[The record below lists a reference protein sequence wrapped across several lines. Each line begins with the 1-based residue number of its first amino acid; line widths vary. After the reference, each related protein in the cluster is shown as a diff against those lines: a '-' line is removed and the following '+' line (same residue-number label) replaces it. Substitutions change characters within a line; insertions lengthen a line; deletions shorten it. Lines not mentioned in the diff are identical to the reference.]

1 MMNDSKEKLIGVIA
15 TVLLHALA
23 VLLLYFL
30 VLDPPPAPE
39 EQGVEV
45 MIMEVEPEVE
55 ELEEPEYQ
63 EIPNA
68 LADAS
73 TPADPAP
80 ESQEDAPPALPVDP
94 APVEDPINTQEV
106 EKSVV
111 VKKSKPK
118 EPKKK
123 QPLTP
128 EMLAKQKEEA
138 ERKKRER
145 EEALALKAIEKEMSG
160 TFGKGNKMKNQK
172 DGNDSGRTKG
182 KTGGKAI
189 DSGKG
194 VSFKVGNRKLGAG
207 GLITPVYNTQA
218 EGKVVVN
225 VIVEPSGKVVSASIN
240 AKLSN
245 TTDKGLRNAALSA
258 ARRTKFNEVEGV
270 DNESG
275 TITYIFRLK

>member
-1 MMNDSKEKLIGVIA
+1 MMNNSKEKLIGVIA

-63 EIPNA
+63 EVPMA

-94 APVEDPINTQEV
+94 APVEDPINTQEI

-111 VKKSKPK
+111 VKKDKPK

-123 QPLTP
+123 EPLTP
-128 EMLAKQKEEA
+128 EMLEKQKEET

-145 EEALALKAIEKEMSG
+145 EEALARKAVNKDVSG
-160 TFGKGNKMKNQK
+160 SFGKGNKMKNQK

-182 KTGGKAI
+182 KTGGKAK

-194 VSFKVGNRKLGAG
+194 ASVRVGNRKLGAG
-207 GLITPVYNTQA
+207 GLVTPVYNKQA

-225 VIVEPSGKVVSASIN
+225 VVVDPSGNVVRASIN
-240 AKLSN
+240 AGLSN
-245 TTDKGLRNAALSA
+245 TTNQGLRNAALA
-258 ARRTKFNEVEGV
+258 AAKKTKFNEIDGV
-270 DNESG
+270 VNESG

>member
-73 TPADPAP
+73 APADPAP
-80 ESQEDAPPALPVDP
+80 ESQTDAAPALPVDP
-94 APVEDPINTQEV
+94 APVEDPINTQEI

-111 VKKSKPK
+111 VKKDKPK

-123 QPLTP
+123 KPLTP
-128 EMLAKQKEEA
+128 EMLEKQREEA

-145 EEALALKAIEKEMSG
+145 EEALRRQAVNKEVSG
-160 TFGKGNKMKNQK
+160 AFGSVNKMKNQK
-172 DGNDSGRTKG
+172 DGNDTGKTKG

-194 VSFKVGNRKLGAG
+194 VSVRVGNRKLGAG
-207 GLITPVYNTQA
+207 GLIKPNYNKQA

-225 VIVEPSGKVVSASIN
+225 VTVDPSGNVVRASIN
-240 AKLSN
+240 AGLSDTSN
-245 TTDKGLRNAALSA
+245 SGLRNAALA
-258 ARRTKFNEVEGV
+258 AAKKTKFNEIEGV
-270 DNESG
+270 DNETG

>member
-1 MMNDSKEKLIGVIA
+1 
-15 TVLLHALA
+15 
-23 VLLLYFL
+23 
-30 VLDPPPAPE
+30 
-39 EQGVEV
+39 
-45 MIMEVEPEVE
+45 MEVEPEEE

-80 ESQEDAPPALPVDP
+80 KSQEDAPPALPVDP

-128 EMLAKQKEEA
+128 EMLEKQREEA

-145 EEALALKAIEKEMSG
+145 EEALALKAIQKEMSG

-194 VSFKVGNRKLGAG
+194 VSVRVGNRKLGAG
-207 GLITPVYNTQA
+207 GLIKPNYNKQA

-225 VIVEPSGKVVSASIN
+225 VTVDPSGNVVSASIN
-240 AKLSN
+240 AGLSDTSN
-245 TTDKGLRNAALSA
+245 SGLRNAALA
-258 ARRTKFNEVEGV
+258 AAKKTKFNEIEGV
-270 DNESG
+270 DNETG

>member
-73 TPADPAP
+73 APADPAP
-80 ESQEDAPPALPVDP
+80 ESQTDAAPALPVDP
-94 APVEDPINTQEV
+94 APVEDPINTQEI

-111 VKKSKPK
+111 VKKDKPK

-123 QPLTP
+123 KPLTP
-128 EMLAKQKEEA
+128 EMLEKQREEA

-145 EEALALKAIEKEMSG
+145 EEALRRQAVNKEVSG
-160 TFGKGNKMKNQK
+160 AFGSVNKMKNQK
-172 DGNDSGRTKG
+172 DGNDTGKTKG

-194 VSFKVGNRKLGAG
+194 VSVRVGNRKLGAG
-207 GLITPVYNTQA
+207 GLIKPNYNKQA

-225 VIVEPSGKVVSASIN
+225 VTVDPSGNVVRASIN
-240 AKLSN
+240 AGLSDTSN
-245 TTDKGLRNAALSA
+245 SGLRNAALAA
-258 ARRTKFNEVEGV
+258 ARKTKFNEIEGV
-270 DNESG
+270 DNETG

>member
-1 MMNDSKEKLIGVIA
+1 MMNNSKEKLIGVIA

-23 VLLLYFL
+23 VLLLYYL

-45 MIMEVEPEVE
+45 MIMEVEPEEE

-94 APVEDPINTQEV
+94 APVEDPINTQEI

-128 EMLAKQKEEA
+128 EMLEKQREEA

-145 EEALALKAIEKEMSG
+145 EEALALKAIQKDVSG
-160 TFGKGNKMKNQK
+160 AFGSGNKMKNQK
-172 DGNDSGRTKG
+172 DGNSTGKTKG
-182 KTGGKAI
+182 KTEGKAK

-194 VSFKVGNRKLGAG
+194 VSVKVGNRKLGAG
-207 GLITPVYNTQA
+207 GLVTPVYNKQA

-225 VIVEPSGKVVSASIN
+225 VVVDPSGNVVRASIN
-240 AKLSN
+240 AGLSN
-245 TTDKGLRNAALSA
+245 TTNQGLRNAALA
-258 ARRTKFNEVEGV
+258 AAKKTKFNEIEGV
-270 DNESG
+270 DNETG

>member
-39 EQGVEV
+39 EQGVE
-45 MIMEVEPEVE
+45 

-63 EIPNA
+63 EVPMA

-111 VKKSKPK
+111 VKKDKPK
-118 EPKKK
+118 
-123 QPLTP
+123 
-128 EMLAKQKEEA
+128 
-138 ERKKRER
+138 
-145 EEALALKAIEKEMSG
+145 
-160 TFGKGNKMKNQK
+160 
-172 DGNDSGRTKG
+172 
-182 KTGGKAI
+182 
-189 DSGKG
+189 
-194 VSFKVGNRKLGAG
+194 
-207 GLITPVYNTQA
+207 
-218 EGKVVVN
+218 
-225 VIVEPSGKVVSASIN
+225 ASRFQFI
-240 AKLSN
+240 
-245 TTDKGLRNAALSA
+245 
-258 ARRTKFNEVEGV
+258 
-270 DNESG
+270 
-275 TITYIFRLK
+275 

>member
-1 MMNDSKEKLIGVIA
+1 MMNNSKEKLIGVIA
-15 TVLLHALA
+15 TVLLHAIA
-23 VLLLYFL
+23 VLLLYYL

-45 MIMEVEPEVE
+45 MIMEIEPEVE

-80 ESQEDAPPALPVDP
+80 ESQTDAPPALPVDP

-111 VKKSKPK
+111 VKKDKPK

-123 QPLTP
+123 KPLTP
-128 EMLAKQKEEA
+128 EMLEKQREEA

-145 EEALALKAIEKEMSG
+145 EEALALKAVNKDVSG
-160 TFGKGNKMKNQK
+160 AFGKGNKMKNQK

-207 GLITPVYNTQA
+207 GLVKPVYNKQA

-225 VIVEPSGKVVSASIN
+225 VVVDPSGNVVSASVN
-240 AKLSN
+240 AQKSN
-245 TTDKGLRNAALSA
+245 ISDSYLRNAALA
-258 ARRTKFNEVEGV
+258 AAKKTKFNEIEGV
-270 DNESG
+270 DNERG

>member
-63 EIPNA
+63 EVPMA

-73 TPADPAP
+73 APADPAP
-80 ESQEDAPPALPVDP
+80 ESQTDAAPALPVDP
-94 APVEDPINTQEV
+94 APVEDPINTQEI

-111 VKKSKPK
+111 VKKDKPK

-123 QPLTP
+123 KPLTP
-128 EMLAKQKEEA
+128 EMLEKQREEA

-145 EEALALKAIEKEMSG
+145 EEDLKRQAVNKEVSG
-160 TFGKGNKMKNQK
+160 AFGSGNKMKNQK

-207 GLITPVYNTQA
+207 GLINPVYNDQA

-225 VIVEPSGKVVSASIN
+225 VIVAPSGKVESASIN

-245 TTDKGLRNAALSA
+245 TTNQGLRNAALA
-258 ARRTKFNEVEGV
+258 AAKKTKFNEIEGV
-270 DNESG
+270 DNEQG
-275 TITYIFRLK
+275 IITYIFTLK

>member
-1 MMNDSKEKLIGVIA
+1 MMNNSKEKLIGVIA

-23 VLLLYFL
+23 VLLLYYL

-45 MIMEVEPEVE
+45 MIMEIEPEEE

-73 TPADPAP
+73 APADPAP
-80 ESQEDAPPALPVDP
+80 ESQTDAAPALPVDP
-94 APVEDPINTQEV
+94 APVEDPINTQEI

-111 VKKSKPK
+111 VKKDKPK

-123 QPLTP
+123 KPLTP
-128 EMLAKQKEEA
+128 EMLEKQREEA

-145 EEALALKAIEKEMSG
+145 EEALRRQAVNKEVSG
-160 TFGKGNKMKNQK
+160 AFGSVNKMKNQK
-172 DGNDSGRTKG
+172 DGNDTGKTKG

-194 VSFKVGNRKLGAG
+194 VSVRVGNRKLGAG
-207 GLITPVYNTQA
+207 GLIKPNYNKQA

-225 VIVEPSGKVVSASIN
+225 VTVDPSGNVVRASIN
-240 AKLSN
+240 AGLSDTSN
-245 TTDKGLRNAALSA
+245 SGLRNAALAA
-258 ARRTKFNEVEGV
+258 ARKTKFNEIEGV
-270 DNESG
+270 DNETG

>member
-1 MMNDSKEKLIGVIA
+1 MEIE
-15 TVLLHALA
+15 
-23 VLLLYFL
+23 
-30 VLDPPPAPE
+30 PE
-39 EQGVEV
+39 E
-45 MIMEVEPEVE
+45 E

-73 TPADPAP
+73 APADPAP
-80 ESQEDAPPALPVDP
+80 ESQTDAAPALPVDP

-128 EMLAKQKEEA
+128 EMLEKQREEA

-145 EEALALKAIEKEMSG
+145 EEALARKAVNNDVSG
-160 TFGKGNKMKNQK
+160 AFGKGNKMKNQK

-194 VSFKVGNRKLGAG
+194 NSFKVGDRKLGAG
-207 GLITPVYNTQA
+207 GLVKPEYNKQA

-225 VIVEPSGKVVSASIN
+225 VVVDPSGNVVSASIN
-240 AKLSN
+240 AKSN
-245 TTDKGLRNAALSA
+245 TTNQGLRNAALTA
-258 ARRTKFNEVEGV
+258 AKKTKFNEIEGV
-270 DNESG
+270 DNERG

>member
-1 MMNDSKEKLIGVIA
+1 MMNNSKEKLIGVIA

-23 VLLLYFL
+23 VLLLYYL

-45 MIMEVEPEVE
+45 MIMEIEPEEE

-73 TPADPAP
+73 APADPAP
-80 ESQEDAPPALPVDP
+80 ESQTDAAPALPVDP
-94 APVEDPINTQEV
+94 APVEDPINTQEI

-111 VKKSKPK
+111 VKKDKPK

-128 EMLAKQKEEA
+128 EMLEKQKEEA

-145 EEALALKAIEKEMSG
+145 EEALARKAVNKDVSG
-160 TFGKGNKMKNQK
+160 SFGKGNKMKNQK

-194 VSFKVGNRKLGAG
+194 VSVRVGNRKLGAG
-207 GLITPVYNTQA
+207 GLIKPNYNKQA

-225 VIVEPSGKVVSASIN
+225 VTVDPSGNVVSASIN
-240 AKLSN
+240 AGLSDTSN
-245 TTDKGLRNAALSA
+245 SGLRNAALA
-258 ARRTKFNEVEGV
+258 AAKKTKFNEIEGV
-270 DNESG
+270 DNETG

>member
-45 MIMEVEPEVE
+45 MIMEIEPEVE

-73 TPADPAP
+73 TPADLAP
-80 ESQEDAPPALPVDP
+80 ESQEDAPPALPIDP
-94 APVEDPINTQEV
+94 APVEDPINTQEI

-111 VKKSKPK
+111 VKKDKPK

-123 QPLTP
+123 KPLTP
-128 EMLAKQKEEA
+128 EMLEKQREEA

-145 EEALALKAIEKEMSG
+145 EEALARKAVNKDVSG
-160 TFGKGNKMKNQK
+160 AFGKGNKMKNQK

-194 VSFKVGNRKLGAG
+194 VSVKVGNRKLGAG
-207 GLITPVYNTQA
+207 GLVTPVYNKQA

-225 VIVEPSGKVVSASIN
+225 VVVDPSGNVVRASIN
-240 AKLSN
+240 AGLSN
-245 TTDKGLRNAALSA
+245 TTNQGLRNAALA
-258 ARRTKFNEVEGV
+258 AANKTKFNEIEGV
-270 DNESG
+270 DNERG